1 MFYAVSPRLC
11 VPSLARRVLVVEDD
25 LACRFALDRLL
36 TFGGFQTLVAA
47 TFASACEQLA
57 FQPDIVLTDL
67 MLPDGCGLEL
77 VRRIRRRDE
86 TALVAVLTAGNDA
99 LVAEALALEPDALF
113 RKPFDANA
121 LLAWL
126 DDPRPRRR

>member
-1 MFYAVSPRLC
+1 MFFAVSPRLC

-25 LACRFALDRLL
+25 QSTRGALLRLL
-36 TFGGFQTLVAA
+36 TIGGFQTLVAA
-47 TFASACEQLA
+47 TFAGGCEQLA
-57 FQPDIVLTDL
+57 FQPDVVLTDL

-77 VRRIRRRDE
+77 IRRIRQRDE
-86 TALVAVLTAGNDA
+86 TAVVAVLTAGNDT
-99 LVAEALALEPDALF
+99 LVAEAMALEPDALF

-126 DDPRPRRR
+126 ADPRPRPR